1 MPEMPKREDSAAFAA
16 SLAHGGKRQP
26 GGWSGS
32 LLGSGRESFRLS
44 REERDHIAGHALDS
58 INDLSRKLTA
68 ASEPCERETARI
80 QAGSGVARKI
90 AALSNLLGD
99 IGWEREG
106 TGPREGS
113 VAGMHPPAWI
123 LGELF
128 PVAQL
133 RPWLEEWQRQDD
145 EALKLAE
152 GVLEV
157 AKVAVNSCEAEPTA
171 RIAVSDAQTRLG
183 TGAILLARIE
193 KWMASHEN

>member
-1 MPEMPKREDSAAFAA
+1 MRFSSYARNCEPETEARMPDIVQAEEERMNLARGRAAQK
-16 SLAHGGKRQP
+16 L
-26 GGWSGS
+26 
-32 LLGSGRESFRLS
+32 RLS

-58 INDLSRKLTA
+58 IRQNAATIGICLGDHAPPSNVGA
-68 ASEPCERETARI
+68 ASTCAR
-80 QAGSGVARKI
+80 RI

-99 IGWEREG
+99 IGWERHAPLGEG
-106 TGPREGS
+106 GKLRDFL
-113 VAGMHPPAWI
+113 

-145 EALKLAE
+145 EALGEAE
-152 GVLEV
+152 EALEV
-157 AKVAVNSCEAEPTA
+157 GEAESVEHGVYRYGHVDLLCRAIPA
-171 RIAVSDAQTRLG
+171 AQTKLG